1 MRVLFVLVPE
11 GDVEALLEAAFGPD
25 AAQRPGL
32 RRYPRATDERHL
44 LSLVRAGR
52 DRRATTWIGGMLKAV
67 ALGAVLGAITNG
79 VLASRFSMLGGM
91 VGVAC
96 GLGLVLGAFLGGF
109 TAMMTGTEVARP
121 ELRALLRHTR
131 DGDVLL
137 QWNSEDRVVVD
148 RLLGVSEAR
157 GLRALC
163 IT

>member
-11 GDVEALLEAAFGPD
+11 DDVDSLLDAAFGPD
-25 AAQRPGL
+25 AAQRPVL

-52 DRRATTWIGGMLKAV
+52 DRHATTWGRGAVKAV

-79 VLASRFSMLGGM
+79 VLAAFFGMLGGM

-137 QWNSEDRVVVD
+137 QLVGDDREAID
-148 RLLGVSEAR
+148 RLLESGEAR
-157 GLRALC
+157 GLHALR